1 MSTINCAGQLI
12 DLSQPRVMGIV
23 NVTPDSFYDG
33 GKLQSDRDVLQHV
46 EIMLND
52 GATFIDVGGYSS
64 RPDGTDI
71 SADEEIHRVIPI
83 IDLIKKNFP
92 SAILSC
98 DSFRESVITKSLE
111 HGIHIVNDI
120 SAGKLDAKML
130 ETVGRY
136 GVPYIMMHMRGTPQ
150 TMKSLNQYEN
160 LILDINSY
168 FAERIHA
175 ARAAGIKDIVIDP
188 GFGFAKN
195 IDQNFHLLKNLNL
208 LQSHN
213 VPVLAGISRKS
224 TIYKTLNINA
234 ADSLNGT
241 TALHMKCLEYGAS
254 ILRVHDVKEAV
265 QAIQLHQMIQKN

>member
-92 SAILSC
+92 DAILSC

-150 TMKSLNQYEN
+150 TMKSLNDYTN
-160 LILDINSY
+160 LTVEMNTY
-168 FAERIHA
+168 FAQRIHA

-188 GFGFAKN
+188 GIGFAKN
-195 IDQNFHLLKNLNL
+195 IDQNFHVLKNLEL
-208 LQSHN
+208 LHCHN
-213 VPVLAGISRKS
+213 VPILMGISRKS
-224 TIYKTLNINA
+224 MIYKTLNISA